1 MAYKHGVYTSEIPT
15 SIVPPVET
23 TAGLPVIFGTAPLH
37 LATDPAEANRPVLCY
52 TYAEAV
58 AAFGYSDDWKSYTL
72 CEAIYSQFALY
83 NRAPVVLVNVLDP
96 ATHKKTTTEAELT
109 LSNGSASISAP
120 AMPSTLVVKSA
131 AAGQP
136 LVKGTDYE
144 AEHDDDGNLVI
155 TVLAD
160 GALKSASKIYV
171 SYDAV
176 DASAVDADDIIG
188 CVDADTGTL
197 KGLECLSEV
206 YALTGLVPGIVLAPG
221 WSDNS
226 EVAAIMA
233 TKAASINNLFSAI
246 ALVDC
251 DSKTV
256 TKYTDVPAWKNKNNY
271 TNKYQ
276 VALWPCVKLGEKVYH
291 MSTAALGVM
300 ATVDSNND
308 DVPYASPSNNTLEGD
323 GLCLED
329 GTEVVMTHE
338 QAVYLNGQGIVT
350 GLNFV
355 GGLKL
360 FGNNMACYPSNT
372 DPKDRFIPVRRMFN
386 WQQQTFILTYWQKLD
401 NPMNK
406 RLIQT
411 CIDSENIRLNGLTSA
426 GYILG
431 GRMEF
436 QEAENAT
443 TDLLNGKITFHTY
456 ITPPVPAK
464 EIENKFEY
472 DPDYFKTLFA

>member
-1 MAYKHGVYTSEIPT
+1 MAYKHGVYTSEVPT

-37 LATDPAEANRPVLCY
+37 LATDPADVNKPVLCY
-52 TYAEAV
+52 SYAEAV

-96 ATHKKTTTEAELT
+96 AKHKTSVTDSELT
-109 LSNGSASISAP
+109 VTDKTVTISAP
-120 AMPSTLVVKSA
+120 VMVSTLVVKA
-131 AAGQP
+131 AADGDA

-144 AEHDDDGNLVI
+144 AEHDDDDNLVI
-155 TVLAD
+155 TVLD
-160 GALKSASKIYV
+160 GGALADKTSIVV
-171 SYDAV
+171 SYDALN
-176 DASAVDADDIIG
+176 ASAVTKDDIIG
-188 CVDADTGTL
+188 GIDTNTGAC
-197 KGLECLSEV
+197 KGLECLSQV
-206 YALTGLVPGIVLAPG
+206 YALTGLVPGVVLAPG
-221 WSDNS
+221 WSDDP

-251 DSKTV
+251 STSDCK
-256 TKYTDVPAWKNKNNY
+256 KYTDVVVWKNKNNY

-276 VALWPCVKLGEKVYH
+276 VALWPCVKLGSKIYH

-308 DVPYASPSNNTLEGD
+308 DVPYASPSNNTLQGD
-323 GLCLED
+323 GLCLVD
-329 GTEVVMTHE
+329 GTEVIITHE
-338 QAVYLNGQGIVT
+338 QAVYLNGEGIVT
-350 GLNFV
+350 GLNFI

-386 WQQQTFILTYWQKLD
+386 WQEQTFILTYWQKLD

-431 GRMEF
+431 GRMEYR
-436 QEAENAT
+436 ADENAT
-443 TDLLNGKITFHTY
+443 TDQMNGKIVFHTY

-464 EIENKFEY
+464 EIDNKFEY
-472 DPDYFKTLFA
+472 DPDYLSSLFA